1 MAVVLLEPNIVTLL
15 ASDAVLL
22 LPKRLVKSL
31 LLKSNVSPKPTF
43 KLPITNELLF
53 PAKKDCFA
61 NETLLEPNKLD
72 AKDT

>member
-1 MAVVLLEPNIVTLL
+1 MTLL

-31 LLKSNVSPKPTF
+31 LLKSNVSPKPIF
-43 KLPITNELLF
+43 ELPITKELLF
-53 PAKKDCFA
+53 PTKKDCLA
-61 NETLLEPNKLD
+61 NETLLVPNKLD